1 MQLRSQSI
9 AILPPRGGRLL
20 LALAPPR
27 GEGSGEGGR
36 EGCTPPPIPLSL
48 QVSLKHSLLALFP
61 QVPHIAHMWPFQR
74 SSSPAETPRTASLAK
89 RIDDLELD
97 QLELRETQEKTLA
110 AIKRIQGRLLKRV
123 QTAEAE
129 LEPQETNGDAVAP
142 TTPAE
147 TKAALRQRAAVLR
160 MSR

>member
-1 MQLRSQSI
+1 MLLRSQSI
-9 AILPPRGGRLL
+9 TILPPRGGRLL
-20 LALAPPR
+20 PALAPPR
-27 GEGSGEGGR
+27 GVGSGEGGR
-36 EGCTPPPIPLSL
+36 EGCTPPPIPLFL
-48 QVSLKHSLLALFP
+48 LIPLKPWRFALFP
-61 QVPHIAHMWPFQR
+61 QVAHIAHMWPFQR

-129 LEPQETNGDAVAP
+129 LEPGEPNGAP
-142 TTPAE
+142 EAIATPADP
-147 TKAALRQRAAVLR
+147 KAALRQRAAMLR
-160 MSR
+160 NFR